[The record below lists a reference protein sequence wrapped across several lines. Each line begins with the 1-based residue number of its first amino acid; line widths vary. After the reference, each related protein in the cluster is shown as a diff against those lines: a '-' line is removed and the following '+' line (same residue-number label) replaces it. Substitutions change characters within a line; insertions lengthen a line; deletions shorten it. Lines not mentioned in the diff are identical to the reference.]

1 MKLKLYAYFVLSYH
15 TVFLLT
21 DIESN
26 INNFGLLLFFYS
38 LVISFF
44 VPIWIFGVF
53 YGKIS
58 YLGLRVLE
66 TCLAQTNYSVL
77 EYNPTG
83 KNNIQYELRNGLQ
96 TLRPLAKKL

>member
-1 MKLKLYAYFVLSYH
+1 MKLRLYAYFVLSFH
-15 TVFLLT
+15 TVFFLT

-26 INNFGLLLFFYS
+26 ISNFCLLLIFYS

-44 VPIWIFGVF
+44 VPIWIFGGF

-58 YLGLRVLE
+58 YLGGRVLE
-66 TCLAQTNYSVL
+66 TRLAQTNYSVP
-77 EYNPTG
+77 EYNSTG

-96 TLRPLAKKL
+96 TLRTLA